1 MEQKVRIDIPM
12 WVILKVILALL
23 LIYFLFVI
31 KDILAVFF
39 IVLILVAAFDPIVSK
54 WEKSVGRTASV
65 VLLFSLLLVIFSAV
79 IYIIVPPVIE
89 QMTNLIAN
97 VPDYFGRFTWV
108 KSHIPDIEKN
118 LSSVT
123 SDISSLTGGFLSVTA
138 GIFGGIFSFFTIIV
152 ISAYSLIDRH
162 GFVQI
167 ISAVLPDDERDNFI
181 VILKKI
187 SNKLSSWLS
196 GQVILGVIVG
206 VLDLIGLLIIGVP
219 YALVLALISGL
230 LEFVPTIGPII
241 AGVIATIIALVIDPW
256 KGLLVLILYV
266 AVQQLE
272 NNIIVPKLMQKA
284 VGLSPV
290 IIIFAILIGAKLLG
304 VVGAILAVPMA
315 ATLSVVLTEW
325 PTIKRTLSR

>member
-1 MEQKVRIDIPM
+1 M
-12 WVILKVILALL
+12 ILALL